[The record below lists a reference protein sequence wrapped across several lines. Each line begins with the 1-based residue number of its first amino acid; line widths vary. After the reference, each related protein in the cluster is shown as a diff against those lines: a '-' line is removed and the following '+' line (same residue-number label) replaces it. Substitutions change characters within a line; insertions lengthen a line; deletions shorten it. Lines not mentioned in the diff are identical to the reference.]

1 MATDRETIEAYVAAT
16 AACLR
21 LDIKAEW
28 KDGVAQNMS
37 TLMDAIEYFSG
48 VPLNDE
54 SEPAVV
60 FRA

>member
-1 MATDRETIEAYVAAT
+1 MATDRETIMAYVASA

-28 KDGVAQNMS
+28 QDGVAQNMA
-37 TLMDAIEYFSG
+37 TLMDAIDFFSS
-48 VPLNDE
+48 VPLDDD